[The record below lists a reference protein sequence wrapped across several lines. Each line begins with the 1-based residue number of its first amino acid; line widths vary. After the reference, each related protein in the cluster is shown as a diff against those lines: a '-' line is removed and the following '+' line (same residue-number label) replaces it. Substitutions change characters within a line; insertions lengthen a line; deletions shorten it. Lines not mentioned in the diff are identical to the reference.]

1 MIVQR
6 AGMATTTID
15 IINGECGYCHTP
27 IAGVW

>member
-6 AGMATTTID
+6 AGMATTTIA